1 MLFRF
6 LRIGSILALL
16 LPLRLL
22 AQATTPVHPFAAPQL
37 AASLPS
43 GSAGGIGK
51 VTLALLLVLLAVF
64 AVAFVLRRLRGFNRG
79 SPAGI
84 EVVAQVA
91 LGTRERAMIIK
102 VGESRLLLGIAP
114 GRVSMLHALPP
125 ETQLPG
131 LEAAA
136 GIPAAA
142 RPTFASLL
150 KKSMGL

>member
-6 LRIGSILALL
+6 LRNGSICATL

-22 AQATTPVHPFAAPQL
+22 AQATPTHAFAAPQL

-43 GSAGGIGK
+43 GSVGGIGK

-79 SPAGI
+79 GSAGI
-84 EVVAQVA
+84 EVLAQVA

-102 VGESRLLLGIAP
+102 VGETRLLLGVAP
-114 GRVSMLHALPP
+114 GRVSMLQALPA
-125 ETQLPG
+125 ETQLPVIG
-131 LEAAA
+131 PAA
-136 GIPAAA
+136 GDPVS